1 MRLLGDLAIRSS
13 FILLTGLALN
23 ALLAGR
29 SAALRHWVLAAA
41 IFAAAAVLPLTL
53 TVPAWEVSLPSRLSP
68 PASIQTAAPQAAPPL
83 RAPITSTNLGGSQ
96 HATTPPASVLP
107 LIAIIWAA
115 GCAAGATML
124 LVGIARLM
132 RIGSRA
138 VRVQDRRWT
147 GMARRVAATYG
158 LRRDVTI
165 LQTDAADLLATWGL
179 FRPRVLLPSHA
190 RDWSDDRVHVVLCHE
205 LAHIRRHDW
214 FVQMAAEAVRTVFWF
229 NPLIWIAC
237 TRLRRESE
245 QACDDAVLERDVPAR
260 EYASHLLELAR
271 KCRRPE
277 VSWASGMPMARPSTL
292 ERRIAAMLNPG
303 LNRTALSRRAIVLT
317 AALLL
322 AVTLPIAAF
331 RAAQSAPA
339 TLVGSVYDTTGAVLP
354 AVELT
359 LEDANQNTSKAVTD
373 ATGRFY
379 FQKVAPGRYVLAA
392 SLPGFRPLRHEFE
405 LQNTRDWDRAITLQV
420 GDLRETIH
428 VRESRV
434 TAPRG
439 SAQPQ
444 AAKPIRV
451 GGNIRV
457 PRKEVDVRPIY
468 PVSMREAGREGLVP
482 MEAVIGVEGTV
493 TYVRVLSAQVHPDFA
508 MAAVDAVRQW
518 RFSPTLLN
526 GKPVEVVMT
535 VSIEFNL
542 SDQQ

>member
-1 MRLLGDLAIRSS
+1 MRLLGDLALRSS
-13 FILLTGLALN
+13 LVLLTGLVLST
-23 ALLAGR
+23 LLARR

-41 IFAAAAVLPLTL
+41 IFAAAAVVPLTL
-53 TVPAWEVSLPSRLSP
+53 AVPAWEVSLPSPLSP
-68 PASIQTAAPQAAPPL
+68 PATAQPAPP
-83 RAPITSTNLGGSQ
+83 PHEPVTSTSVVASEQ
-96 HATTPPASVLP
+96 PPAPPASVLP
-107 LIAIIWAA
+107 FITIIWAA
-115 GCAAGATML
+115 GFAAGAAML
-124 LVGIARLM
+124 FVGVVRLM
-132 RIGSRA
+132 RIGSHA
-138 VRVQDRRWT
+138 EAVQDSRWT
-147 GMARRVAATYG
+147 GMTRRVAATYG
-158 LRRDVTI
+158 LRRHVTI

-214 FVQMAAEAVRTVFWF
+214 FVQISAEAVRTVFWF

-245 QACDDAVLERDVPAR
+245 QACDDAVLERDIPAR

-271 KCRRPE
+271 KCRRPRI
-277 VSWASGMPMARPSTL
+277 SWASGMPMARPSTL

-303 LNRTALSRRAIVLT
+303 LNRTALSRRAVVLT

-339 TLVGSVYDTTGAVLP
+339 TLVGSVYDTSGAVLP
-354 AVELT
+354 GVALT
-359 LEDANQNTSKAVTD
+359 LEDANQNKAQAVTD
-373 ATGRFY
+373 AAGRFY

-392 SLPGFRPLRHEFE
+392 TLPGFRPLRHEFE

-451 GGNIRV
+451 GGNIRA
-457 PRKEVDVRPIY
+457 PRKEVDVKPIY
-468 PVSMREAGREGLVP
+468 PASMREAGREGLVP
-482 MEAVIGVEGTV
+482 LEAVIGLDGTV

-508 MAAVDAVRQW
+508 VAAVDAVRQW

>member
-13 FILLTGLALN
+13 LILLTGLVLT

-41 IFAAAAVLPLTL
+41 IFAAAAVVPLTL
-53 TVPAWEVSLPSRLSP
+53 AVPTWEVSLPSSLSP
-68 PASIQTAAPQAAPPL
+68 QASTQAAPPP
-83 RAPITSTNLGGSQ
+83 RGPMASTDAGGGDQ
-96 HATTPPASVLP
+96 PTTPPATVLP
-107 LIAIIWAA
+107 LIVIIWGA
-115 GCAAGATML
+115 GFAAGAMTL

-132 RIGSRA
+132 RIASHA
-138 VRVQDRRWT
+138 ERVHDSRWT
-147 GMARRVAATYG
+147 GMTRRVAATYG
-158 LRRDVTI
+158 LRRHVTI

-214 FVQMAAEAVRTVFWF
+214 FVQISAEAVRTVFWF
-229 NPLIWIAC
+229 NPLMWIAC

-271 KCRRPE
+271 QCRRPTIN
-277 VSWASGMPMARPSTL
+277 WASGMPMARPSTL

-303 LNRTALSRRAIVLT
+303 LNRTALSRRAVVLT

-331 RAAQSAPA
+331 RAAQGAPGA
-339 TLVGSVYDTTGAVLP
+339 LSGSVYDASGAVLP
-354 AVELT
+354 AVDLT
-359 LEDANQNTSKAVTD
+359 LEDAQQNKWQATTD
-373 ATGRFY
+373 AAGRFQ
-379 FQKVAPGRYVLAA
+379 FPGVAAGRYVLAA
-392 SLPGFRPLRHEFE
+392 AIAGFRPLRHEFE

-434 TAPRG
+434 APRQP
-439 SAQPQ
+439 SQPQ
-444 AAKPIRV
+444 GAKPIRV
-451 GGNIRV
+451 GGNIRA
-457 PRKEVDVRPIY
+457 PRKELDVKPVY

-482 MEAVIGVEGTV
+482 LEAVIGLEGTV

-508 MAAVDAVRQW
+508 IAAVDAVRQW

-526 GKPVEVVMT
+526 GTPVEVVMT
-535 VSIEFNL
+535 VSVKFDLAN
-542 SDQQ
+542 